1 MMHLKNISKKE
12 QGFVLIASLLIL
24 LILVIIGVAATTNT
38 TIEVQ
43 IAGNEK
49 VHKETFYNAEGSLSV
64 GVEVLEQNLYCPTGF
79 SATGV
84 DDGGISVA
92 DLEGVVRVYE
102 RNGNELALYQNP
114 SLAENVIE
122 ADINA
127 HALNDVSF
135 TLPIDPALNLDD
147 LDAAGTQRVSYI
159 YIGGRTEMAAGGALQ
174 MAAGY
179 EGKGKSAAGGGVL
192 KLYEVTALHQGRV
205 DSRSIIQL
213 GWRFPVGWTGDCNY

>member
-1 MMHLKNISKKE
+1 MFNLKNISKNE
-12 QGFVLIASLLIL
+12 DGFVLVTSLLIL

-38 TIEVQ
+38 TIELQ

-49 VHKETFYNAEGSLSV
+49 IHKETFYSAEGSVSL

-79 SATGV
+79 ASTGT

-92 DLEGVVRVYE
+92 DLDGVVRVYE
-102 RNGNELALYQNP
+102 RNGNELAFYQDP
-114 SLAENVIE
+114 PPAD
-122 ADINA
+122 ADIGD
-127 HALNDVSF
+127 LTKMDVSF
-135 TLPIDPALNLDD
+135 TFPIDTGLNLDD
-147 LDAAGTQRVSYI
+147 LDAAGAQRASYI
-159 YIGGRTEMAAGGALQ
+159 YIGGQTEMAAGGALQ